1 MSTLKQRKLN
11 LAKRVDKLKTKH
23 QVCSSESSLTY
34 LNCPRCWLSPSGL
47 WLFKNWNWE
56 HRILKKILINF
67 HQEVYWIVKASCAN
81 QQADI
86 VDVDRNHYDADSRCV
101 ARLQHEIKV
110 YTLLLADIAKF
121 LESRKNPRAK
131 FLLNIPSLVRFFSR
145 WMKVLFLQYTK
156 KSSHRKNLNPL
167 NPFRVFNKNAEW
179 KRNHRKIECVR
190 QTKYKFFAAGKVF
203 ETKKQKKEIS
213 TGIKKS

>member
-1 MSTLKQRKLN
+1 M
-11 LAKRVDKLKTKH
+11 
-23 QVCSSESSLTY
+23 
-34 LNCPRCWLSPSGL
+34 
-47 WLFKNWNWE
+47 
-56 HRILKKILINF
+56 LKKIIINL

-145 WMKVLFLQYTK
+145 
-156 KSSHRKNLNPL
+156 
-167 NPFRVFNKNAEW
+167 
-179 KRNHRKIECVR
+179 
-190 QTKYKFFAAGKVF
+190 
-203 ETKKQKKEIS
+203 
-213 TGIKKS
+213 

>member
-1 MSTLKQRKLN
+1 MFIALVTGLTL
-11 LAKRVDKLKTKH
+11 V
-23 QVCSSESSLTY
+23 V
-34 LNCPRCWLSPSGL
+34 
-47 WLFKNWNWE
+47 KNWNWE
-56 HRILKKILINF
+56 HRMLKKILINF

-167 NPFRVFNKNAEW
+167 NPFRVFNKNAKW
-179 KRNHRKIECVR
+179 KRNHRKIEKSNACVK
-190 QTKYKFFAAGKVF
+190 QNINFSPPGKFLKL
-203 ETKKQKKEIS
+203 KSKR
-213 TGIKKS
+213 KKSAPGSKNPNGCDACAGISECQEMTAEFAYLQST